1 MGDEVAYHK
10 DDRKQRDCCDCDL
23 TIKDNSQL
31 KMPRRRRQRKRH
43 SKSDSAFFK
52 ISSWLFQLSQFVKC
66 RRTRKKHIQVQK
78 EKEKCVFWWGVR
90 GGGGEGGGEGG
101 KGVYKFSSQIFFGDL
116 SFLDLGG
123 GGVVVWVFLVG
134 LSSEFLGLSSK
145 VWVF

>member
-1 MGDEVAYHK
+1 M
-10 DDRKQRDCCDCDL
+10 RFL
-23 TIKDNSQL
+23 
-31 KMPRRRRQRKRH
+31 
-43 SKSDSAFFK
+43 
-52 ISSWLFQLSQFVKC
+52 
-66 RRTRKKHIQVQK
+66 
-78 EKEKCVFWWGVR
+78 VR
-90 GGGGEGGGEGG
+90 GEGGGGGEGG

>member
-1 MGDEVAYHK
+1 M
-10 DDRKQRDCCDCDL
+10 RFL
-23 TIKDNSQL
+23 
-31 KMPRRRRQRKRH
+31 
-43 SKSDSAFFK
+43 
-52 ISSWLFQLSQFVKC
+52 
-66 RRTRKKHIQVQK
+66 
-78 EKEKCVFWWGVR
+78 VR
-90 GGGGEGGGEGG
+90 GGGGGGEGG